1 MSAVEPS
8 SSDNQLTHR
17 ARFDLSG
24 QVALVTGASRGIGLA
39 IALALA
45 DAGADLALA
54 ARNRELLEE
63 ARQRVERAGRRGS
76 VIVADVS
83 RSDDAERMVQECL
96 AEHGRLDAFVHSAG
110 ISPYYKRAERL
121 TEREWTEVIQT
132 NLTGAFLCNRA
143 AGRQMIS
150 AGRGGRIVNI
160 VSIGS
165 RVGLPRLASYC
176 AAKAGVES
184 LTRVLALEWAQ
195 HNILVNAI
203 GPAYIAT
210 DMSKGLRE
218 NPRLNKSIMDQTP
231 LGRLGKPK
239 EVAGMAVYLASPAA
253 SYVTGQTFFVDGGWL
268 AQ

>member
-1 MSAVEPS
+1 MSAAQPS
-8 SSDNQLTHR
+8 AGNNPKTHPPQ
-17 ARFDLSG
+17 FDLSG
-24 QVALVTGASRGIGLA
+24 QVALLTGASRGIGLA

-45 DAGADLALA
+45 EAGADLALT
-54 ARNRELLEE
+54 ARNHGLLED
-63 ARQRVERAGRRGS
+63 AKLRVERAGRQAS

-83 RSDDAERMVQECL
+83 RGEDAERMVRECL
-96 AEHGRLDAFVHSAG
+96 EEHGRLDVLVHSAG

-121 TEREWTEVIQT
+121 TEREWTEVVQT
-132 NLTGAFLCNRA
+132 NLTGAFLCNQA

-160 VSIGS
+160 VSIGA
-165 RVGLPRLASYC
+165 RAGLPRLAAYC

-210 DMSKGLRE
+210 DMSKGLQE
-218 NPRLNKSIMDQTP
+218 NPRLNQAIVDQTP
-231 LGRLGKPK
+231 LGRLGEPD
-239 EVAGMAVYLASPAA
+239 EVAGLAVYLASPAA

>member
-8 SSDNQLTHR
+8 PGKNPRTRL
-17 ARFDLSG
+17 AGFDLSG
-24 QVALVTGASRGIGLA
+24 QVALVTGASRGIGLS

-63 ARQRVERAGRRGS
+63 ARQRIERAGRRAS

-83 RSDDAERMVQECL
+83 RSDDAERMVRECL

-132 NLTGAFLCNRA
+132 NLTGAFLCNQA

-160 VSIGS
+160 VSIGA
-165 RVGLPRLASYC
+165 RAGLPRLAAYC

-184 LTRVLALEWAQ
+184 LTRVLALEWAP

-210 DMSKGLRE
+210 DMSKGLQE
-218 NPRLNKSIMDQTP
+218 NPRLNKALMDQTP
-231 LGRLGKPK
+231 LGRLGEPD
-239 EVAGMAVYLASPAA
+239 EVAGLAVYLASPAA